1 MEKQTDQQPEEMAQQ
16 SAPETEPVQ
25 SAEQKDVHLVT
36 SQGLSGDKYEV
47 SEPWVDSHRLDEEE
61 EEEISG
67 ILIQY
72 DLQPDEVTAAL
83 KAFQKKTVFKKN
95 LIYTII
101 LVVLALLYLQAVIR
115 NPDYTMGKVLGVFSV
130 LVIGLLWYVPARRI
144 RLTAKG
150 VAVSQDTFTI
160 EVSDVG
166 FLIREESGKYLIR
179 YRTPSVSVIELPAV
193 FVVCVS
199 REKVFAIPKR
209 CVPEDQMEE
218 IRTLMKDGL
227 GEKYQVWDK

>member
-1 MEKQTDQQPEEMAQQ
+1 MEKQTDKQPEEMAQQ

-36 SQGLSGDKYEV
+36 SQGLNGDKYEV

-130 LVIGLLWYVPARRI
+130 LVIGLLWYLPARHI